1 MGAPESSASQSENGG
16 EDSLGR
22 LRFSKRTE
30 DASAAV
36 DFILRGAL
44 VAAFSKQSK
53 PEWAFVATRLALRTI
68 PLEIAINAKKNE
80 EAEETKIDESNEDE
94 DTKIER
100 KDILEAQAILLQ
112 YFISKG
118 KKTPLEDI
126 KKQLSKELDNQGG

>member
-1 MGAPESSASQSENGG
+1 MENLPLRRKKKRYVDPPFAQRGK
-16 EDSLGR
+16 R

-80 EAEETKIDESNEDE
+80 EAEKTKNDESDEDE
-94 DTKIER
+94 DTEIEC
-100 KDILEAQAILLQ
+100 KDILKSLRQ

-118 KKTPLEDI
+118 KKTSLEDI
-126 KKQLSKELDNQGG
+126 KKQLSKELDN